1 MKPERLP
8 LNHAARVTKKHF
20 SVRDHQLC
28 VGEIPIQELTDTFG
42 TPVFIY
48 HRETITD
55 TIKDLQSRL
64 PNRFQ
69 LYYSIKAN
77 PNAAILRTVLAEGC
91 GLEIAS
97 NGELQQ
103 AIAAGCEPGQ
113 ILFAGPGKTKSEL
126 AAALDA
132 KIGEI
137 HVESIEEARWINQ
150 LASQKG
156 SVESISLRVNPVDTA
171 GGAMQMGGK
180 PSPFGIDEETLESVV
195 AEIQQHKSTEITGVH
210 LYMGTQILDAEI
222 LLAQYRRGISIANAV
237 AQQIDSPL
245 ATLDFGGGLGTPYF
259 AHETELDLDAFQQG
273 LVEIDQAMASSQWLA
288 NTKAIIEPG
297 RFLVNEAGIYVS
309 RVTRVKR
316 SRGKTFAV
324 IDGGMHH
331 HLAAS
336 GNLGQ
341 TIKRNYPLAVLNKID
356 EAAAEEVV
364 EIVGPLC
371 TPLDTIGRSISLP
384 SIEAGDL
391 VGVFQSGAYARAASP
406 LGFLSHPTPAEVM
419 VSGNEACLIRR
430 RGLTEDS
437 LKDQQIESTNTDSTN
452 TE

>member
-103 AIAAGCEPGQ
+103 AIAAGCEPSQ

-150 LASQKG
+150 LAS
-156 SVESISLRVNPVDTA
+156 
-171 GGAMQMGGK
+171 
-180 PSPFGIDEETLESVV
+180 
-195 AEIQQHKSTEITGVH
+195 
-210 LYMGTQILDAEI
+210 
-222 LLAQYRRGISIANAV
+222 
-237 AQQIDSPL
+237 
-245 ATLDFGGGLGTPYF
+245 
-259 AHETELDLDAFQQG
+259 
-273 LVEIDQAMASSQWLA
+273 
-288 NTKAIIEPG
+288 
-297 RFLVNEAGIYVS
+297 
-309 RVTRVKR
+309 
-316 SRGKTFAV
+316 
-324 IDGGMHH
+324 
-331 HLAAS
+331 
-336 GNLGQ
+336 
-341 TIKRNYPLAVLNKID
+341 
-356 EAAAEEVV
+356 
-364 EIVGPLC
+364 
-371 TPLDTIGRSISLP
+371 
-384 SIEAGDL
+384 
-391 VGVFQSGAYARAASP
+391 
-406 LGFLSHPTPAEVM
+406 
-419 VSGNEACLIRR
+419 
-430 RGLTEDS
+430 
-437 LKDQQIESTNTDSTN
+437 
-452 TE
+452 